1 MNFKKKQKVFPII
14 ENFCLWDFL
23 AASPWATSLAPR
35 LMSVYANLVH
45 MPICGKSS
53 SSYEYLKTQ
62 FNTCPT
68 LKLLQIVYK
77 VFVPVHLG
85 AFIAHLVFTPH
96 RKRLFLTF
104 FHSIDL
110 KCCMTKSNQFWN
122 PQLKKN
128 GKYSN
133 INPFQY
139 VLSEWFICTR
149 GGGGLKNDCS
159 LKLTFWGVSSN
170 HPSKIEMG
178 GLLRRDEPP
187 GPSTFTL
194 EPNNFFILSLNLIIL
209 KILLFENQTLQTL
222 KGHQT

>member
-1 MNFKKKQKVFPII
+1 MNSKKNQKVFPII

-96 RKRLFLTF
+96 RKRLFLTIF
-104 FHSIDL
+104 SFNWFEMLHDQIKSIL
-110 KCCMTKSNQFWN
+110 KS
-122 PQLKKN
+122 PIKK
-128 GKYSN
+128 KWE
-133 INPFQY
+133 IFQY
-139 VLSEWFICTR
+139 QPISVRPFRMIHLYERGRGFKKWLFPQTHILGSFI
-149 GGGGLKNDCS
+149 K
-159 LKLTFWGVSSN
+159 SS
-170 HPSKIEMG
+170 I
-178 GLLRRDEPP
+178 
-187 GPSTFTL
+187 
-194 EPNNFFILSLNLIIL
+194 
-209 KILLFENQTLQTL
+209 
-222 KGHQT
+222 